1 MGLRDYEIPA
11 LSVPITEK
19 VSFDVRG
26 ISFEDISRLVQR
38 HGPVCVMVY
47 QQFVESKVKFGLR
60 PEVLGQLL
68 TMAMEK
74 FPDAVSEMIALAA
87 DDVEQI
93 AKVRKLPVGV
103 QIDAIYKII
112 GLTFTSEADV
122 KKLVEIVT
130 RMAVSV
136 TANMKSLTDQTPS
149 DSGNGSFVSQ

>member
-1 MGLRDYEIPA
+1 MGLRDYEIPT
-11 LSVPITEK
+11 LSVPINEK

-87 DDVEQI
+87 DDMEQI

-136 TANMKSLTDQTPS
+136 TANMNSLTGQTPS